1 MGSHRNDR
9 LRKHREA
16 VQLAGLRLAQLWVP
30 DTRQPSFAALC
41 REQSARLLNDP
52 QESQMLELI
61 EVNSGHTGWR

>member
-1 MGSHRNDR
+1 MASQTNDR

-16 VQLAGLRLAQLWVP
+16 MRLVQLWVP

-61 EVNSGHTGWR
+61 EVNSDHTGWR